1 MHYMSNFVKLALLGG
16 GQNKMLKNQDYQKLN
31 FKEQDISLFK

>member
-1 MHYMSNFVKLALLGG
+1 MSNFVKLALLG